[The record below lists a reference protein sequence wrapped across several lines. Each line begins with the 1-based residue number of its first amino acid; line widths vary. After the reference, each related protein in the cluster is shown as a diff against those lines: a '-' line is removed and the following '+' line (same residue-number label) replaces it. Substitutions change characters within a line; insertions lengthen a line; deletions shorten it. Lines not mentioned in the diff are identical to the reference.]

1 MAISGSQT
9 AGGDTDTEQLKG
21 DAKGPLEGERKRRDE
36 EEGREAVKTGVFFV
50 DPCTVV
56 GQTLFAL
63 PRTADTHTHTE
74 THALMNAHA
83 RAHTGAAAAIKQGGS

>member
-9 AGGDTDTEQLKG
+9 A
-21 DAKGPLEGERKRRDE
+21 KGPLEEERKRREEEEETGDRRKRGDE

-56 GQTLFAL
+56 GQSLFAL
-63 PRTADTHTHTE
+63 PRTADTHT
-74 THALMNAHA
+74 
-83 RAHTGAAAAIKQGGS
+83 